1 MQDWKTEDKAVEGR
15 SQNYLQEWEKNKP
28 VEGALRPDAALQKL
42 AIFESKYSRLEEER
56 DNVSKADEALTW
68 ENKLNRIN
76 ALFDVWIN
84 VQRRW
89 MHLEG
94 IFSGSADIKTLL
106 PVETS
111 RFMPM
116 LNSIMV
122 LSILVLEKSWFKI
135 HSMTGKDWFLWIL
148 RNFLWPEIWN
158 LNDIYFLILVC
169 QNNEVCC

>member
-1 MQDWKTEDKAVEGR
+1 MQDLKTYKAEDKAVEGR

-28 VEGALRPDAALQKL
+28 VEGALRPDAALKKL

-122 LSILVLEKSWFKI
+122 LSILVLEKS
-135 HSMTGKDWFLWIL
+135 
-148 RNFLWPEIWN
+148 
-158 LNDIYFLILVC
+158 
-169 QNNEVCC
+169 

>member
-1 MQDWKTEDKAVEGR
+1 MQDLKTYKAEDKAVEGR

-42 AIFESKYSRLEEER
+42 SIFESKYSRLEEER

-122 LSILVLEKSWFKI
+122 LSILVLEKS
-135 HSMTGKDWFLWIL
+135 
-148 RNFLWPEIWN
+148 
-158 LNDIYFLILVC
+158 
-169 QNNEVCC
+169 

>member
-1 MQDWKTEDKAVEGR
+1 MHDLKTYKAVEGR

-28 VEGALRPDAALQKL
+28 VEGALRPDA

-122 LSILVLEKSWFKI
+122 LSILVLEKS
-135 HSMTGKDWFLWIL
+135 
-148 RNFLWPEIWN
+148 
-158 LNDIYFLILVC
+158 
-169 QNNEVCC
+169 

>member
-1 MQDWKTEDKAVEGR
+1 MGSCSLSSTHSR
-15 SQNYLQEWEKNKP
+15 SRSVLRTRLLKLEKNKP
-28 VEGALRPDAALQKL
+28 VEGAVRPDAALKKW

-56 DNVSKADEALTW
+56 DNVSKAK
-68 ENKLNRIN
+68 NKLNRIN
-76 ALFDVWIN
+76 ALFDVCID
-84 VQRRW
+84 VQRRL
-89 MHLEG
+89 MYLEG

>member
-1 MQDWKTEDKAVEGR
+1 MQDLKTYKAEDKAVEGR

-122 LSILVLEKSWFKI
+122 LSILVLEKS
-135 HSMTGKDWFLWIL
+135 
-148 RNFLWPEIWN
+148 
-158 LNDIYFLILVC
+158 
-169 QNNEVCC
+169 

>member
-1 MQDWKTEDKAVEGR
+1 MQDLKTYKAEDKAVEGR

-28 VEGALRPDAALQKL
+28 VEGALRPDA

-76 ALFDVWIN
+76 ALFDVWID

-89 MHLEG
+89 VYLEG

-122 LSILVLEKSWFKI
+122 LSILVLEKS
-135 HSMTGKDWFLWIL
+135 
-148 RNFLWPEIWN
+148 
-158 LNDIYFLILVC
+158 
-169 QNNEVCC
+169 